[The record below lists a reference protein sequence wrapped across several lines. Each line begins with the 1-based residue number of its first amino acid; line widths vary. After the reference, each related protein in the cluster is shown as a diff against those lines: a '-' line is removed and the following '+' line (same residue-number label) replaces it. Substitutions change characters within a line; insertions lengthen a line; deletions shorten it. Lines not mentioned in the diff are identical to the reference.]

1 VIGVLAVSLIRL
13 APAALP
19 DLFAIVIL
27 AATLV
32 ALVALRIGVF
42 KLMIAGAV
50 LGVLKSYLPV
60 IRGVRAAG
68 RLMSA

>member
-1 VIGVLAVSLIRL
+1 MLLAVALIRL

-19 DLFAIVIL
+19 DLFAIVVL
-27 AATLV
+27 TATLV
-32 ALVALRIGVF
+32 VLVTLRIGAF

-50 LGVLKSYLPV
+50 LGVVRSHLPA

-68 RLMSA
+68 RLMIP